1 MYNITLSNSAKYDIN
16 IIFNYCAE
24 RFGLNYALKIR
35 NKIKA
40 EINKL
45 QYFPEANPIYSIN
58 NNTIFRKRLVNGR
71 YIIVFQ
77 IIFNHIYILYVYDA
91 RRNINPKDL
100 LKDK

>member
-16 IIFNYCAE
+16 IIFNYCTE
-24 RFGLNYALKIR
+24 RFGLNYAFKIR
-35 NKIKA
+35 NNIKA

-58 NNTIFRKRLVNGR
+58 NNNIFRKRTVNGR

-91 RRNINPKDL
+91 RRNINPEDL
-100 LKDK
+100 FKN